1 MHKESNRA
9 KSLQEE
15 FGKMGVRIELEND
28 LMRINGGT
36 EIKGTKVHSHHDHRI
51 AMACAVAA
59 LKADSETIIERAEAV
74 NKSYPDFY
82 WHLKKLG
89 ADVSLKNKIN
99 FYE

>member
-1 MHKESNRA
+1 
-9 KSLQEE
+9 
-15 FGKMGVRIELEND
+15 
-28 LMRINGGT
+28 
-36 EIKGTKVHSHHDHRI
+36 
-51 AMACAVAA
+51 MACAVAA
-59 LKADSETIIERAEAV
+59 LKTDSETIIENAEAV